1 MLQWRPTLQ
10 PESFKAEINVIS
22 EMIMNSKQSKSV
34 TIKVQRAEL
43 VLQQTE
49 KGARTAKKTARVA
62 KLRLKE
68 ARRVSKQARK
78 AARKAKDEFVAAR
91 KTFKKLLAK
100 NGKANV
106 PAKTLAPVAKA
117 RPNKASQPRV
127 RTRSRNRIT
136 PLPFKSKL
144 VAMAPRG
151 PSAAPLMGA

>member
-1 MLQWRPTLQ
+1 
-10 PESFKAEINVIS
+10 
-22 EMIMNSKQSKSV
+22 MNSKKSKSV
-34 TIKVQRAEL
+34 TIKVQQAEL

-68 ARRVSKQARK
+68 ARRASKQARK

-91 KTFKKLLAK
+91 KAFKKLLAR
-100 NGKANV
+100 NGKTNV
-106 PAKTLAPVAKA
+106 PAKTLAPVAKAA

-127 RTRSRNRIT
+127 RTRSGNRIT

-144 VAMAPRG
+144 AATG